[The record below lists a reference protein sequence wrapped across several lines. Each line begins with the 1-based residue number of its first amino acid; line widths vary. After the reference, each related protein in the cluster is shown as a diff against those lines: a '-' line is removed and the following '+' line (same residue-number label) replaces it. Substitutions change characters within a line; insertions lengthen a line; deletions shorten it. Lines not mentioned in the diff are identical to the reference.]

1 VSSECPRNLPEKRAD
16 FIEPMGCLPVDKLP
30 DGAGW
35 LYELKIDG
43 YRLQAVKGRDVVALY
58 SRRRKSLNSSF
69 EVLADDLAYLLEN
82 TVTGW
87 RAGDAFG

>member
-1 VSSECPRNLPEKRAD
+1 MPKKPSGEESG
-16 FIEPMGCLPVDKLP
+16 FIEPIGCLPVDKLP

-35 LYELKIDG
+35 LYELKID
-43 YRLQAVKGRDVVALY
+43 
-58 SRRRKSLNSSF
+58 F